1 MLPNRQELR
10 EQQRRQGERQVVP
23 KHPQEEQL
31 QRVQQV
37 QEQRPIDYFG
47 RVQVPM
53 PIGRF
58 RQLEQQVPQLE
69 GECYC
74 N

>member
-23 KHPQEEQL
+23 KDPQEEQL
-31 QRVQQV
+31 QRV

-58 RQLEQQVPQLE
+58 HQLEQQVPQLE

>member
-31 QRVQQV
+31 QRVQG
-37 QEQRPIDYFG
+37 QRPIDYFE